1 MSTIRAVSAA
11 GAGGLLVAALAL
23 TGGPAQAAEPG
34 PAAGAAAGAY
44 KERTDT
50 LPPERLTAAQQ
61 RLLAEK
67 SAAAEGAAL
76 RSAQR
81 YAASGDTGAAAI
93 VSSGAVQQSQINSY
107 YCGPATLVIT
117 QSARDEVGNRS
128 QTEAGSQLRTNS
140 SGTAW
145 YGINANVPNPTG
157 YPIPDVLNYRLPGAG
172 YVPKALPYTPS
183 ATDKATF
190 RDHIVH
196 NTSGDYAIAGNAWEV
211 VGGPHLVGHP
221 NREIF
226 HWVSIDGHSDD
237 GARTVQY
244 RDPVGGVPT
253 SVISWAGSVPRT
265 ATISSDTITTIM
277 GGRGYVW

>member
-23 TGGPAQAAEPG
+23 TGGPAQAAEPA
-34 PAAGAAAGAY
+34 PAAGAAAAGAY

-50 LPPERLTAAQQ
+50 LPPERLTAGQQ

-67 SAAAEGAAL
+67 SAAAKGAAQ
-76 RSAQR
+76 RSAAR
-81 YAASGDTGAAAI
+81 EDAGAMAI
-93 VSSGAVQQSQINSY
+93 VSSGAVQQSQINSF

-128 QTEAGSQLRTNS
+128 QTQAGSELRTNT

-145 YGINANVPNPTG
+145 YGINANVPDPTG
-157 YPIPDVLNYRLPGAG
+157 YPMPDVLNYRLPGAG

-183 ATDKATF
+183 ATDKADF

-196 NTSGDYAIAGNAWEV
+196 NTSYDYAIAGNAWEV

-226 HWVSIDGHSDD
+226 HWVSVDGHSDD
-237 GARTVQY
+237 GAGTVQY

-265 ATISSDTITTIM
+265 ATISSDTLTTIM

>member
-1 MSTIRAVSAA
+1 MSAA
-11 GAGGLLVAALAL
+11 GAGGVLVAALVL

-34 PAAGAAAGAY
+34 PAAGAGAAAAGAY

-50 LPPERLTAAQQ
+50 LPAERLTAEQR
-61 RLLAEK
+61 RLLADK
-67 SAAAEGAAL
+67 SAAAKGAAQQSAAQ
-76 RSAQR
+76 RSAVR
-81 YAASGDTGAAAI
+81 GDVGAAAI

-128 QTEAGSQLRTNS
+128 QTQAGSELRTNS

-157 YPIPDVLNYRLPGAG
+157 YPIPDVLNHRLPGAG

-183 ATDKATF
+183 ATDKANF